1 MSDMAK
7 NKCFLAIDLGAESGR
22 TVVGAFDGSRLKL
35 SETHRFLNQPVR
47 VHGHLHWDVL
57 RQFLEIKNG
66 LAKSARECGGDL
78 VSLGV
83 DTWGVDFGLLD
94 GQGVSLGNPY
104 HYRDSLTNGMVEEAF
119 RRAPREE
126 IFENTG
132 VQFMQINTLYQ
143 LLALALRNSTALK
156 NAATLLMMPDLFTYW
171 LTGSQ
176 LGDRTIASTSQ
187 CYDPR
192 SDAWAI
198 PLLEKIGLPTHIFP
212 ELVSAGTVIGTLLPD
227 VAEECGGDILSVVAT
242 GCHDTASAVAAV
254 PALGPN
260 DAYLSS
266 GTWSLMGVE
275 AAGPVINS
283 RSLGYNF
290 TNEGGVCGTIRLLKN
305 ITGLWIVQ
313 ECRRAWEHQGEPLS
327 YDALVQLVQ
336 DAAPLTSLIDPDA
349 AIFRVPGDMPG
360 NIRNFCART
369 GQRVPEG
376 KGAIIRIAM
385 ESLALK
391 YRWVSERLEEL
402 VGHRL
407 EALRVVGGGIQNKML
422 NRFTADA
429 LRRPV
434 IAGPIE
440 ATSAGNILM
449 QMLAFGEISS
459 LREGRELIRDSF
471 ETETYQPAAT
481 EDWDEAYER
490 FMKLLES

>member
-1 MSDMAK
+1 MAK
-7 NKCFLAIDLGAESGR
+7 NKCFLAVDLGAESGR

-66 LAKSARECGGDL
+66 LAKSCREYGGDL

-83 DTWGVDFGLLD
+83 DAWGVDFGLLD
-94 GQGVSLGNPY
+94 GQGVLLGNPY
-104 HYRDSLTNGMVEEAF
+104 HYRDSLTNGMMEEAF

-132 VQFMQINTLYQ
+132 IQFMQINTLYQ
-143 LLALALRNSTALK
+143 LLGLVLRNSTELK
-156 NAATLLMMPDLFTYW
+156 AAETLLMTPDLFTYW
-171 LTGSQ
+171 LAGSR
-176 LGDRTIASTSQ
+176 LGERTIASTSQ

-198 PLLEKIGLPTHIFP
+198 RLLEKIGLPTHIFP
-212 ELVSAGTVIGTLLPD
+212 ELVSAGTVIDSLLPEI
-227 VAEECGGDILSVVAT
+227 AEECGGNTLSVVAT
-242 GCHDTASAVAAV
+242 GGHDTASAVAAV
-254 PALGPN
+254 PALGPS

-266 GTWSLMGVE
+266 GTWSLMGIE
-275 AAGPVINS
+275 AARPVINS
-283 RSLGYNF
+283 KSLEYNF
-290 TNEGGVCGTIRLLKN
+290 TNEGGVCGTIRLLRN

-313 ECRRAWEHQGEPLS
+313 ECRRTWERQGESLS
-327 YDALVQLVQ
+327 YDAIVQLVQ
-336 DAAPLTSLIDPDA
+336 DAAPLSSLIDPDA

-360 NIRNFCART
+360 SIRDFCART

-376 KGAIIRIAM
+376 KGAVIRTAM

-391 YRWVSERLEEL
+391 YRWVFERLEEL

-407 EALRVVGGGIQNKML
+407 EALRMVGGGIQNRML
-422 NRFTADA
+422 NQFTADA
-429 LRRPV
+429 LKRPV

-440 ATSAGNILM
+440 ATSAGNVLI

-459 LREGRELIRDSF
+459 LSEGRELIRRSF
-471 ETETYQPAAT
+471 ETETYQPATTDA
-481 EDWDEAYER
+481 WDEAYGR
-490 FMKLLES
+490 FFNLLES